1 MVKNKRIIWLVI
13 FLLIIAGMFFKRFFF
28 NNPPQGPALF
38 KRGALE
44 KITVKVE
51 KVKRDDLDFILSYA
65 GSLKAKDESLV
76 YPKISGKLSNYL
88 VSEGD
93 RIEKDETIAL
103 IDRDETGL
111 KYELAKVDSP
121 IAGII
126 GRTFLDKGA
135 NVASQTTPIALVV
148 DMDQMIV
155 KLNISEHDISDIK
168 KGLSAYLKVDSYPNE
183 DFEGVV
189 SKISEVI
196 DTQTRTLPIEILILN
211 PGHRLKSGMFSRIRI
226 FAGKHPGSLVVLQDG
241 LVKESSFDYVYIIE
255 DSTARKVKVTAG
267 IYQDNKVEILEGLR
281 EGQQVIVF
289 GHQGLK
295 DGSSVNV
302 IEQENSLQR

>member
-1 MVKNKRIIWLVI
+1 MKKKRIVW
-13 FLLIIAGMFFKRFFF
+13 LLISLHIIGIVFLKRLFL
-28 NNPPQGPALF
+28 NKPAASPASF
-38 KRGALE
+38 RKGAVE

-51 KVKRDDLDFILSYA
+51 KVKREDLNFILSYA
-65 GSLKAKDESLV
+65 GSLKAKNEALI
-76 YPKISGKLSNYL
+76 YPKVSGKLSNYL

-93 RIEKDETIAL
+93 KIEKEKTICL

-121 IAGII
+121 LAGII

-135 NVASQTTPIALVV
+135 NVTSQATAVALVV

-155 KLNISEHDISDIK
+155 KLNIPEADIADIK
-168 KGLSAYLKVDSYPNE
+168 KGLSAYLRVDSYPNE

-189 SKISEVI
+189 SKLSEVM
-196 DTQTRTLPIEILILN
+196 DTQTRTLPIEILIPN

-226 FAGKHPGSLVVLQDG
+226 FAGKHIGSLVVLQDG
-241 LVKESSFDYVYIIE
+241 LVKENSFNYVYIAE
-255 DSTARKVKVTAG
+255 DSIARKVKVKPG
-267 IYQDNKVEILEGLR
+267 IYQDNKVEILEGLK
-281 EGQQVIVF
+281 EGQKVIVF

-295 DGSSVNV
+295 DGSSVNIV
-302 IEQENSLQR
+302 E

>member
-1 MVKNKRIIWLVI
+1 MKKKRIIWLVI
-13 FLLIIAGMFFKRFFF
+13 FLFLITGMFFKRLFF
-28 NNPPQGPALF
+28 NKPPQSPASF
-38 KRGALE
+38 KRGAVE

-51 KVKRDDLDFILSYA
+51 KVRREDLDFILFYS
-65 GSLKAKDESLV
+65 GSIKAKDEALV
-76 YPKISGKLSNYL
+76 YPKVSGKLSAYL

-93 RIEKDETIAL
+93 RIEKDKTIAL

-121 IAGII
+121 LSGVI
-126 GRTFLDKGA
+126 GRTFLDRGA
-135 NVASQTTPIALVV
+135 AVASGATAVALVV
-148 DMDQMIV
+148 DMEQMIV
-155 KLNISEHDISDIK
+155 RLNIPEQDISDIK

-189 SKISEVI
+189 SKISEVM
-196 DTQTRTLPIEILILN
+196 DTQTRTLPIEILIPN

-226 FAGKHPGSLVVLQDG
+226 FAGKHIGSLVVLQDS

-267 IYQDNKVEILEGLR
+267 IYQDNKVEILEGLK
-281 EGQQVIVF
+281 EGQRIIVF

-295 DGSSVNV
+295 DGSFVNV
-302 IEQENSLQR
+302 IE

>member
-1 MVKNKRIIWLVI
+1 MKKKRIVWLVI
-13 FLLIIAGMFFKRFFF
+13 FLHIIGIVFLKRVFL
-28 NNPPQGPALF
+28 NKPPARQASF
-38 KRGALE
+38 RKSAVE

-51 KVKRDDLDFILSYA
+51 KVRREDLDFILSYA
-65 GSLKAKDESLV
+65 GSLKAKDEALV

-93 RIEKDETIAL
+93 KIKKEKTIAL

-121 IAGII
+121 LTGII

-135 NVASQTTPIALVV
+135 NVTSQITPIALVV

-155 KLNISEHDISDIK
+155 KLNIPEHDISHIK

-189 SKISEVI
+189 SKISEVM
-196 DTQTRTLPIEILILN
+196 DTQTRTLPIEILIPN

-226 FAGKHPGSLVVLQDG
+226 FAGKHIGSLVVLQDS

-267 IYQDNKVEILEGLR
+267 IYQDNKVEILEGLK
-281 EGQQVIVF
+281 EGQRIIVF

-295 DGSSVNV
+295 DGSFVNV
-302 IEQENSLQR
+302 IE